1 MQDGYQRKTKGVL
14 STPAHPLK
22 CVVLRIVHRE
32 LVIQAVKQI
41 VQLFR
46 KKVHKRC
53 DGRATLDTCCRLI
66 NVYQTHHQPSVASG
80 RS

>member
-22 CVVLRIVHRE
+22 CVILRIVHRA

-46 KKVHKRC
+46 KRYTEDVTVVQHSTHIADLLMCIKHI
-53 DGRATLDTCCRLI
+53 I
-66 NVYQTHHQPSVASG
+66 NPA
-80 RS
+80 